1 MIVPFAHVLILAAV
15 VFVMGALC
23 ALLRRNLVMI
33 LLGIEIM
40 LNASGIALVG
50 GSLRWMNLEG
60 QALVLLVMA
69 VAAAEV
75 SVGLSLIVSSRRFTG
90 SLNADAQDKLKG

>member
-1 MIVPFAHVLILAAV
+1 VIVPFAHVLFLAAV
-15 VFVMGALC
+15 VFLMGALC
-23 ALLRRNLVMI
+23 TLLRRNLVMI

-75 SVGLSLIVSSRRFTG
+75 SVGLSLIVFSRRFTG
-90 SLNADAQDKLKG
+90 SLNADAQNRLKG